1 MNVAMDS
8 SLSYDDLASWD
19 DLGPGAVEVED
30 PNDIKKV
37 YESP

>member
-1 MNVAMDS
+1 MNS